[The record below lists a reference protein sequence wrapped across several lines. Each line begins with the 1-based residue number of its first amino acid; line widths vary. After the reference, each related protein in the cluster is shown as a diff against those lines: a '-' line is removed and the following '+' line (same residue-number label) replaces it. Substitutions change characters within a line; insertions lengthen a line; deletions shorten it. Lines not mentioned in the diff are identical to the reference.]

1 MKRILYTISFLALSL
16 SMNAQTSTP
25 LTIEECHNLAR
36 TNYPLV
42 KQQELIAKSKQYSVE
57 NASKGYLPQVSINGQ
72 ATYQSDV
79 TEFPIQVPNMETPS
93 FSKDQYKIYGEVNQ
107 TIYDGGTIKHQKES
121 IEANAAIEAQ
131 QLEVQLYSVK
141 DRVNQLFFGILMLNE
156 QLAQTEIV
164 KKDIQA
170 GLDKTNASIA
180 NGAALKSEGDVLQA
194 ELLKTDQRTVELKAS
209 RKAYLNMLSLFV
221 NQTLDENV
229 QLVKPAKITVSE
241 NINRPELLLYDNQK
255 KLYDAQDKMINSK
268 NLPKL
273 GLFVQGGYGRPALN
287 FLNDNFD
294 SYYIGGIKL
303 NWSLGGFYTR
313 KREKAILNINRNMLD
328 AQKETFVFD
337 TNYKLKQQS
346 AEAAKLEELL
356 KSDGEI
362 IALRERIKKSSL
374 AQLENGVINS
384 NDYLREVNAEDLA
397 KQNQLLHDIQL
408 IMTQY
413 NQQTTSG
420 N

>member
-1 MKRILYTISFLALSL
+1 M
-16 SMNAQTSTP
+16 
-25 LTIEECHNLAR
+25 
-36 TNYPLV
+36 
-42 KQQELIAKSKQYSVE
+42 
-57 NASKGYLPQVSINGQ
+57 
-72 ATYQSDV
+72 
-79 TEFPIQVPNMETPS
+79 
-93 FSKDQYKIYGEVNQ
+93 
-107 TIYDGGTIKHQKES
+107 
-121 IEANAAIEAQ
+121 EAQ
-131 QLEVQLYSVK
+131 QLEVQLYTVK
-141 DRVNQLFFGILMLNE
+141 DRVNQLFFGILTLHE
-156 QLAQTEIV
+156 QLAQTEIL

-180 NGAALKSEGDVLQA
+180 NGASLKSEGDVLQA

-229 QLVKPAKITVSE
+229 QLVKPARIIVSE

-255 KLYDAQDKMINSK
+255 KLYDAQDRVINSQ

-273 GLFVQGGYGRPALN
+273 GLFAQSGYGRPTLN
-287 FLNDNFD
+287 MMNDNFD
-294 SYYIGGIKL
+294 SYYIGGVKL
-303 NWSLGGFYTR
+303 SWSLGGFYTR
-313 KREKAILNINRNMLD
+313 KKEKAILKINRDMLD

-337 TNYKLKQQS
+337 TNYKLKEQS
-346 AEAAKLEELL
+346 ADAAKLEELL

-362 IALRERIKKSSL
+362 IVIRERVKKSAL

-397 KQNQLLHDIQL
+397 RQNQLLHDIQL

>member
-1 MKRILYTISFLALSL
+1 MKRILYTISLLAFAL

-25 LTIEECHNLAR
+25 LTIKECYNLAR
-36 TNYPLV
+36 ANYPLV

-79 TEFPIQVPNMETPS
+79 TEFPVRVPGIETPS

-121 IEANAAIEAQ
+121 IEASSAIEAQ
-131 QLEVQLYSVK
+131 QLEVQLYTVK

-164 KKDIQA
+164 KKDIQT

-209 RKAYLNMLSLFV
+209 RKAYLNMLGLFV

-241 NINRPELLLYDNQK
+241 NIKRPELLMYDNQK
-255 KLYDAQDKMINSK
+255 KLYDAQDKVINSK

-346 AEAAKLEELL
+346 AESSKLEELL

-362 IALRERIKKSSL
+362 IALRDRVKKSAL

-397 KQNQLLHDIQL
+397 KQNQLLHDVQL